1 MKSSVLGILALFAF
15 FNSVDAEEINL
26 GFVDLG
32 NPIYNIDSTGSRD
45 TTADIQN
52 VLNNLGQGEEWGQ
65 ATVYV
70 PEGTYKVKDLLIP
83 ANVLFQGEGDDTIFL
98 ASGNCDRGVIH
109 IRNPRPTIKNI
120 TIDGNSDNFDCSGIR
135 LWGQH
140 NVAAGQTPLDGDG
153 PWGVVLDSIHFVN
166 ISLHA
171 LDIDNSNHIE
181 IKNSFFRSGLQ
192 GMISCD
198 RCDNLS
204 IHHNIFQEA
213 IVPYVIDLNV
223 LVPSEESAH
232 SASIYDNWFEF
243 AVLGVINTIK
253 VNAHNVSVFNNYF
266 AAHHQ
271 DANFKSHILVETN
284 ASNTNIYHNNF
295 RVGKSVII
303 NEGAS
308 RTTIRDNSGINHAS
322 HNITSVL
329 DNGDHTLIEY
339 FDSTHSNR
347 RTVRLSDSINFGT
360 TDSLG
365 PPGLAID
372 PNTSQFRIRS
382 DEYFG
387 SIPGTHGVVGVKG
400 LFGIELRAGQWT
412 NPNNGHVRKG
422 NVRIGNEN
430 GESSYDYG
438 HLVLGTYHIWVDTTG
453 NLRIKNGKPTH
464 DTDGKLVGD
473 ITE

>member
-15 FNSVDAEEINL
+15 FNSVNAEEINL

-181 IKNSFFRSGLQ
+181 VKNSFFRSGLQ

-204 IHHNIFQEA
+204 IHHNIFQDQS
-213 IVPYVIDLNV
+213 VPYVIDLDV
-223 LVPSEESAH
+223 LVPNETAVH
-232 SASIYDNWFEF
+232 SATINNNWFEF
-243 AVLGVINTIK
+243 PVLGLVNTIK
-253 VNAHNVSVFNNYF
+253 VKAPNVSIFDNYF
-266 AAHHQ
+266 TGHHN
-271 DANFKSHILVETN
+271 DENFVSHVSVESGS
-284 ASNTNIYHNNF
+284 SNTNIYHNNF
-295 RVGKSVII
+295 RGGRGVVIE
-303 NEGAS
+303 EGAS
-308 RTTIRDNSGINHAS
+308 MTTIRDNSGISHAS
-322 HNITSVL
+322 HIV
-329 DNGDHTLIEY
+329 DNGEHTLIEY
-339 FDSTHSNR
+339 FDSTWGQR
-347 RTVRLSDSINFGT
+347 RTVRVSDTINYGT
-360 TDSLG
+360 TDSNV
-365 PPGLAID
+365 PPGMAID
-372 PNTSQFRIRS
+372 PKNLLFKVTGDS
-382 DEYFG
+382 YFG
-387 SIPGTHGVVGVKG
+387 LLPNRAGDIGIQAR
-400 LFGIELRAGQWT
+400 FGIHLQAGEYLQA
-412 NPNNGHVRKG
+412 NGQTRKS
-422 NVRIGNEN
+422 NVHISDHQGQ
-430 GESSYDYG
+430 SSYDVG